1 MINQNTILITGAA
14 SGIGRET
21 ALHFAKRGWFVGIY
35 DINKNGLM
43 SLKAEISNGNCHAGI
58 MDITDPESV
67 REAIQ
72 SFAEETGGKM
82 NVLFNNAGILRMG
95 PNETIAIHDQ
105 CQIVEVN
112 FIGILHCIHH
122 SLHYLKKTPKSKI
135 INMASAS
142 ALYGIPELAVYSATK
157 HAVKA
162 LTEALN
168 IEMESYGITVCDIIA
183 PYVRTPLLTDAPVK
197 AYSIDKLGINLE
209 PSDVAAVVWK
219 AAHKNKVHWIMTGL
233 IKLLAFG
240 IGVAPFANRSIVKML
255 CMSPKQH
262 RQQ

>member
-1 MINQNTILITGAA
+1 MNQNTIFITGAA

-21 ALHFAKRGWFVGIY
+21 ARFFAGRGWF
-35 DINKNGLM
+35 
-43 SLKAEISNGNCHAGI
+43 AGI
-58 MDITDPESV
+58 CDVNEKGLLSLQSEIGADKCSVSIMDVKDSESV
-67 REAIQ
+67 RQAISTFTEA
-72 SFAEETGGKM
+72 TGGRM
-82 NVLFNNAGILRMG
+82 DVLFNNAGILRMG
-95 PNETIAIHDQ
+95 PNENISIQDQ
-105 CQIVEVN
+105 RQIVEVN

-122 SLHYLKKTPKSKI
+122 SLPYLKKTPKSKI

-219 AAHKNKVHWIMTGL
+219 AAHKTKVHWVMTGL
-233 IKLLAFG
+233 IKLLAF
-240 IGVAPFANRSIVKML
+240 VHLELPHLQSDRL
-255 CMSPKQH
+255 
-262 RQQ
+262 